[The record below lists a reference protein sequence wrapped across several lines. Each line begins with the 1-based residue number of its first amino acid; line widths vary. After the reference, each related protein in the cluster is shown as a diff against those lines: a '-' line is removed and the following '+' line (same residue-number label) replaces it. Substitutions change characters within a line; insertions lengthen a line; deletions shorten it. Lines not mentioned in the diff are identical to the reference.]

1 MKRRKFGLAALLFL
15 AAASLMGQT
24 VERTESGVRFSTSQP
39 VLNGEIVFYSPSIVR
54 VVKYPSAERPEK
66 KSYPVVMTP
75 QQVDISFEQ
84 KGEEVVLR
92 TANVVVCSM
101 QETGKW
107 SSMT

>member
-54 VVKYPSAERPEK
+54 VVKYPSAEMPEK

-75 QQVDISFEQ
+75 QKVDFSFGQ
-84 KGEEVVLR
+84 KAR
-92 TANVVVCSM
+92 R
-101 QETGKW
+101 W
-107 SSMT
+107 F